1 MIAPSFLENN
11 KQITRVTLIGD
22 HGNLSILK
30 PLYKL
35 EELSV
40 MGDDSLDILNLLAF
54 SGHLSSLVLMGTWR
68 NVDLLT
74 NFKKI
79 KMAGPS

>member
-54 SGHLSSLVLMGTWR
+54 MVT
-68 NVDLLT
+68 
-74 NFKKI
+74 
-79 KMAGPS
+79 